1 MSSQYASAN
10 QASQRAFF
18 GQLKKYYG
26 FYTIGFITFL
36 IFLAIAE
43 QMGMSRK
50 WIGYWF
56 LFATIALY
64 AGIGIMS
71 RTVDAAEYYVAGR
84 RVPAFFNG
92 MATGADWMSAASF
105 IGMAGTLYLSGFDGL
120 AFVMGWTGGYV
131 LVALFLA
138 PYLRKFGQFTIPDFL
153 GERYGGNIVRS
164 IGIFAAILCSFTYVV
179 AQIYGV
185 GIITSRFTGL
195 EFGVGVFVGLGG
207 ILVCSF
213 LGGMRAVTW
222 TQVAQYIILIIA
234 YITPVV
240 WLSLKHTGNPIPQI
254 AYGQALQKVTEREK
268 VLTNDPKEIE
278 VRKIFADRAKAAD
291 EKLKNLSAS
300 AKADREAAEKKVAD
314 LKAASAPAGEIAAAE
329 TALAGV
335 KDDAAAKATY
345 TKAKGLAA
353 RAAPPKPHATPY
365 PGKDEAAQANARL
378 NFIGIVFCMMFGTA
392 ALPHILMRYYTTP
405 SVKQARQS
413 VTWSLFFIFL
423 LYFTAPAL
431 AVLAKYEVYH
441 FLVGSSFASLP
452 AWAANWA
459 AVDPTLLNITD
470 INKDGIVQLA
480 EIVIGG
486 DIIVLAT
493 PEIAGLPYVV
503 SGLVAAGGLAAA
515 LSTADGLLLT
525 IANALSH
532 DLYYKMLDPNA
543 TTARRVTVSKVLLLV
558 VALVAAYVTS
568 LKPGN
573 ILFLVGA
580 AFSLA
585 ASAFF
590 PALVLGVFWKRAN
603 KIGAIAGM
611 VAGLGICMYYM
622 VKTYPFFGCTP
633 AECAANQ
640 WFGLNPISAGMIG
653 LPVGLITIVIVS
665 LLTPEPD
672 KKVQDMVDHV
682 RYPHLRGDTVS
693 TLGT

>member
-1 MSSQYASAN
+1 MSQYIQAN
-10 QASQRAFF
+10 QASQKAFF
-18 GQLKKYYG
+18 QQLKKYYG
-26 FYTIGFITFL
+26 FYTIGFIGFL
-36 IFLAIAE
+36 LALAVAE
-43 QMGMSRK
+43 QMGMSRR

-105 IGMAGTLYLSGFDGL
+105 IGMAGTLYHAGFDGL
-120 AFVMGWTGGYV
+120 AWVMGWTGGYV

-153 GERYGGNIVRS
+153 GERYGGNIIRS
-164 IGIFAAILCSFTYVV
+164 VGIFAAILCSFTYVV

-185 GIITSRFTGL
+185 GLITSRFTGL
-195 EFGVGVFVGLGG
+195 EFGIGVFVGLGG

-234 YITPVV
+234 YLTPVV
-240 WLSLKHTGNPIPQI
+240 WLSYKHFGNPIPQI
-254 AYGQALQKVTEREK
+254 AYSTALQKVTEREK

-278 VRKIFADRAKAAD
+278 VRNILKARAAAA
-291 EKLKNLSAS
+291 EAKLKDVPA
-300 AKADREAAEKKVAD
+300 AFKADREAAEKKVAD
-314 LKAASAPAGEIAAAE
+314 LRAAAAPAADITAAE
-329 TALAGV
+329 KAMADL
-335 KDDAAAKATY
+335 KDEAAAKAAY
-345 TKAKGLAA
+345 TKEKGLAA
-353 RAAPPKPHATPY
+353 RAAPPRPHATPY
-365 PGKDEAAQANARL
+365 PGKDEKASEAARR
-378 NFIGIVFCMMFGTA
+378 NFIGIVFCMMIGTA

-431 AVLAKYEVYH
+431 AVLAKYDVYH

-459 AVDPTLLNITD
+459 AVDPSLLSITD
-470 INKDGIVQLA
+470 VNKDGIVQLA
-480 EIVIGG
+480 EIVLGG

-543 TTARRVTVSKVLLLV
+543 TTARRVTVSKMLLLV
-558 VALVAAYVTS
+558 VALIAAYVTS
-568 LKPGN
+568 LKPGD

-580 AFSLA
+580 AFSFA
-585 ASAFF
+585 ASSFF

-603 KIGAIAGM
+603 KWGAITGM
-611 VAGLGICMYYM
+611 VAGLGMCMYYM
-622 VKTYPFFGCTP
+622 ALTFPFFGGNP
-633 AECAANQ
+633 ANA
-640 WFGLNPISAGMIG
+640 WFGMIPVTAGVFGVPTGIATMI
-653 LPVGLITIVIVS
+653 IVS
-665 LLTPEPD
+665 LLTPAPD
-672 KKVQDMVDHV
+672 AKVQEMVDHV
-682 RYPHLRGDTVS
+682 RYPHLRGDTLN
-693 TLGT
+693 TQGT

>member
-1 MSSQYASAN
+1 MSQYIAAN
-10 QASQRAFF
+10 QATQKQFF
-18 GQLKKYYG
+18 QQLKKYYG
-26 FYTIGFITFL
+26 FYTIGFLGFL
-36 IFLAIAE
+36 IVLAIAE
-43 QMGMSRK
+43 QMGMSKK

-105 IGMAGTLYLSGFDGL
+105 IGMAGTLYHAGFDGL

-153 GERYGGNIVRS
+153 GERYGGNVVRS

-185 GIITSRFTGL
+185 GLITSFFTGL
-195 EFGVGVFVGLGG
+195 PFGIGVFVGLGG

-234 YITPVV
+234 YLTPVV

-254 AYGQALQKVTEREK
+254 AYGQVLQKVTEREK
-268 VLTNDPKEIE
+268 VLAKDPKEIE
-278 VRKIFADRAKAAD
+278 VRNILKARADAADAKLKDVPKALAADRAV
-291 EKLKNLSAS
+291 
-300 AKADREAAEKKVAD
+300 AEKRVAD
-314 LKAASAPAGEIAAAE
+314 LKAASAPALEIAAAE
-329 TALAGV
+329 KSLGDL
-335 KDDAAAKATY
+335 KDEAS
-345 TKAKGLAA
+345 AKGAWTKEKALAA
-353 RAAPPKPHATPY
+353 RAAPPRPHATPY
-365 PGKDEAAQANARL
+365 PGKDEKAQSSARL

-413 VTWSLFFIFL
+413 VTWSLFFIFM

-431 AVLAKYEVYH
+431 AVLAKYDVYH
-441 FLVGSSFASLP
+441 FLVGSSFAALP

-459 AVDPTLLNITD
+459 AVDPTLLSITD
-470 INKDGIVQLA
+470 LNKDGIVQLA
-480 EIVIGG
+480 EIVLGT
-486 DIIVLAT
+486 DIVVLAT

-532 DLYYKMLDPNA
+532 DLYYKMIDPAA
-543 TTARRVTVSKVLLLV
+543 TTARRVTVSKILLLV
-558 VALVAAYVTS
+558 VALTAAYVTS

-603 KIGAIAGM
+603 KWGAIAGM
-611 VAGLGICMYYM
+611 VAGLGLCMYYM
-622 VKTYPFFGCTP
+622 ILTYPFFGGSP
-633 AECAANQ
+633 ANR
-640 WFGLNPISAGMIG
+640 WFELNAISAGMLG
-653 LPVGLITIVIVS
+653 MPVGLVTIVIVS
-665 LLTPEPD
+665 LLTPAPD
-672 KKVQDMVDHV
+672 RKVQELVEHV

>member
-1 MSSQYASAN
+1 MSAAAPHSHK
-10 QASQRAFF
+10 AFF
-18 GQLKKYYG
+18 KTLKRYYT
-26 FYTIGFITFL
+26 FYTGGFLAFL
-36 IFLAIAE
+36 FLLAIAE
-43 QMGMSRK
+43 QMGLSRK

-56 LFATIALY
+56 LFATVGLY
-64 AGIGIMS
+64 AAIGIMS

-131 LVALFLA
+131 LVALLLA

-164 IGIFAAILCSFTYVV
+164 VGIFAAILCSFTYVV

-185 GIITSRFTGL
+185 GLITSRFTGL
-195 EFGVGVFVGLGG
+195 EFGIGVFVGLGG

-234 YITPVV
+234 YMTPVV
-240 WLSLKHTGNPIPQI
+240 WLSMKYTSNPIPQI
-254 AYGQALQKVTEREK
+254 AYGQLLQKVTEREK
-268 VLTNDPKEIE
+268 VLAADPKEIE
-278 VRKIFADRAKAAD
+278 VHNIMKARAAAANAGLKDSAAEFAKGRAAAD
-291 EKLKNLSAS
+291 Q
-300 AKADREAAEKKVAD
+300 KVTD
-314 LKAASAPAGEIAAAE
+314 LKAANAAADQVAAAE
-329 TALAGV
+329 KAAAAYP
-335 KDDAAAKATY
+335 KDETAAKAQWN
-345 TKAKGLAA
+345 KDKGLAA
-353 RAAPPKPHATPY
+353 RAKSPNPHAQPF
-365 PGKDEAAQANARL
+365 PGKDEAAQNIARN
-378 NFIGIVFCMMFGTA
+378 NFLGIVFCMMIGTA

-405 SVKQARQS
+405 SVRQARQS
-413 VTWSLFFIFL
+413 VFWSLFFIFL

-431 AVLAKYEVYH
+431 AVLAKYDVYH
-441 FLVGSSFASLP
+441 FLVGSSFAALP
-452 AWAANWA
+452 VWAANWA
-459 AVDPTLLNITD
+459 AVDPTLLSITD
-470 INKDGIVQLA
+470 FNGDGIVQLA
-480 EIVIGG
+480 EIVLGG

-532 DLYYKMLDPNA
+532 DLYYKMIDPHA
-543 TTARRVTVSKVLLLV
+543 TTARRVTVSKMLLLV
-558 VALVAAYVTS
+558 VALIAAYVTS

-603 KIGAIAGM
+603 KWGAITGM
-611 VAGLGICMYYM
+611 VAGLGVCMYYM
-622 VKTYPFFGCTP
+622 YTTYPFFGGV
-633 AECAANQ
+633 AANQ
-640 WFGLNPISAGMIG
+640 WFNMNPISSGVFGVPIG
-653 LPVGLITIVIVS
+653 IITIIVVS
-665 LLTPEPD
+665 LLTPTPSRE
-672 KKVQDMVDHV
+672 VQELVEHV
-682 RYPHLRGDTVS
+682 RYPNLEGDIDTRA
-693 TLGT
+693 T